1 MGDGRRECNHERA
14 NPKIHVSTIG
24 FIEYN
29 CDQRAPV
36 EGQPW
41 EPRKQANSN
50 SRRRFAAREYLKLF
64 LCFVIFVVVTIHRR
78 MRFPIKDL
86 SHLKQGSILSN
97 FTNPRSNNFC

>member
-36 EGQPW
+36 EEKPW
-41 EPRKQANSN
+41 RPRKHANSN
-50 SRRRFAAREYLKLF
+50 SRRRFAARETFSIYF
-64 LCFVIFVVVTIHRR
+64 IRFVIFCRC
-78 MRFPIKDL
+78 DY
-86 SHLKQGSILSN
+86 
-97 FTNPRSNNFC
+97 